1 VAELMRMPEV
11 AAGATDAL
19 LSEWL
24 VGAGAEVAAGD
35 VVAVIET
42 DKAQV
47 EIEAETSG
55 VVILLL
61 AEESHQVEVGAPVA
75 LLGTAEEA
83 KEDPAALL
91 AAVGLGSAPSTGSPA
106 PERRE
111 VPGVADVADV
121 LVATPAPGAA
131 APAPS
136 DGARPRQFISPIARR
151 LLRDAGLAGDA
162 ITGSGPGGRV
172 VRRDVEDWI
181 AAHAASGSDVEEAP
195 ATHVPAKDEDPAP
208 AAAMPAGVGPTAP
221 EARQHSRIRKAVAR
235 RLTESKQTVPHFYVK
250 RTARLDALFGV
261 RADLNA
267 HTGRKI
273 SVNDF
278 VLRAAADALVSVP
291 EANVVWT
298 DEAMLHHRTADIAVA
313 VASDRGLVTP
323 VLRSVERM
331 SLGAISSE
339 VRSLVE
345 RANAGSLKQS
355 DLEGGT
361 LSVTNLGMFGVE
373 EFSAIINP
381 PHSAILA
388 VGAASAQPAVVDG
401 EVTVATVMSLVL
413 SVDHRAIDGALA
425 ARWMQALVDA
435 LENPYRLLV

>member
-1 VAELMRMPEV
+1 MAELMRMPEV

-24 VGAGAEVAAGD
+24 VAAGADVAAGD
-35 VVAVIET
+35 AVAVIET

-61 AEESHQVEVGAPVA
+61 ADESHQVEVGSPLA
-75 LLGTAEEA
+75 LLGTAAEA

-91 AAVGLGSAPSTGSPA
+91 AAVGLDSAPPRGAPA
-106 PERRE
+106 PERRD
-111 VPGVADVADV
+111 VPE
-121 LVATPAPGAA
+121 LPSATTTPDTGSAP
-131 APAPS
+131 PPS
-136 DGARPRQFISPIARR
+136 DAARPREFISPIARR
-151 LLRDAGLAGDA
+151 LLRDAGLTADGIA
-162 ITGSGPGGRV
+162 GSGPGGRV

-181 AAHAASGSDVEEAP
+181 ADHGGSDS
-195 ATHVPAKDEDPAP
+195 ED
-208 AAAMPAGVGPTAP
+208 AAATDAAREQQPAVSEATAP
-221 EARQHSRIRKAVAR
+221 GPVTGTATEARQHSRVRKAVAR

-250 RTARLDALFGV
+250 RTARIDALLEL
-261 RADLNA
+261 RANLNA
-267 HTGRKI
+267 HTGRRI

-278 VLRAAADALVSVP
+278 VLRAAAEALVVVP
-291 EANVVWT
+291 DTNVVWT
-298 DEAMLHHRTADIAVA
+298 DDAMLHHETADIAVA

-331 SLGAISSE
+331 SLGAISTE

-388 VGAASAQPAVVDG
+388 VGAASAQPVVVDG
-401 EVTVATVMSLVL
+401 EVTVRTLMSLVL

-425 ARWMQALVDA
+425 ARWMRALVEA